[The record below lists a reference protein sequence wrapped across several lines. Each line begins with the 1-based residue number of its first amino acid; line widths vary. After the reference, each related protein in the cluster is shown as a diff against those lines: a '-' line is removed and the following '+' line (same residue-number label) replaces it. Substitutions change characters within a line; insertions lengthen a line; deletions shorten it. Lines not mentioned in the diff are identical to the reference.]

1 MKILKNNAAPVV
13 GVVTIL
19 TSIVLFFPI
28 AFDNQRIYTIII
40 YTSIAILLLLLL
52 FLIWVNVFAPNKHK
66 NHYPD

>member
-52 FLIWVNVFAPNKHK
+52 FLIWVNVFAPDKHK

>member
-52 FLIWVNVFAPNKHK
+52 FLIWVNVFGPDKHK

>member
-1 MKILKNNAAPVV
+1 MKILKNNVGTVV

-28 AFDNQRIYTIII
+28 AFDNQRLYTIII
-40 YTSIAILLLLLL
+40 YTSIAILLLLLF
-52 FLIWVNVFAPNKHK
+52 FLIWVNVFATDKHK

>member
-1 MKILKNNAAPVV
+1 MKILKNNVGTVV
-13 GVVTIL
+13 GVVTVL

-28 AFDNQRIYTIII
+28 AFDNQRLYTIII

-52 FLIWVNVFAPNKHK
+52 FLIWVNVFATSKHK